1 MTEQPREFSRFD
13 RDPEALAWA
22 RAKVQDY
29 IDQLERWQEE
39 ANIRGAAAKALGFG
53 TARLLAQRHF
63 IGGGCIIGAFDERCP
78 DIARALDGPGI
89 PVDTTV
95 EVTVTRGDVAEEIG
109 RQVAQAVRKARQ
121 HGPEG
126 H

>member
-1 MTEQPREFSRFD
+1 MTARPPTFSQFD

-22 RAKVQDY
+22 RTKVQDY
-29 IDQLERWQEE
+29 IDQLARWQEE
-39 ANIRGAAAKALGFG
+39 ANERGAAAKALGFG
-53 TARLLAQRHF
+53 SARILAQRHF
-63 IGGGCIIGAFDERCP
+63 IGGGCVIGAFDERRP

-89 PVDTTV
+89 PVGTTV
-95 EVTVTRGDVAEEIG
+95 EVTVTRGDAAEEIG

-121 HGPEG
+121 HGSEG

>member
-1 MTEQPREFSRFD
+1 MTNLPPKLSKFD

-22 RAKVQDY
+22 RAKVQTY

-39 ANIRGAAAKALGFG
+39 ANERGAAAKALGFG

-63 IGGGCIIGAFDERCP
+63 IGGGCIIGAFDERRP